1 MSILPPEA
9 KKAMMAVVAAM
20 GGDDYNYYSDFTTTV
35 SSSSRAKIIANFRVV
50 VPQVQ
55 RQRATANLQR
65 NIGDKYV
72 VSAENN
78 QIDVLITGTNKKIRI
93 NVKPPVGGGY
103 SAAKKTSI
111 AESAQAVYCQYVVD
125 NAGVTVDSVID
136 SAKLKQAY
144 DKCVTTGAS
153 FEEIE
158 SIDPDWKK
166 SSIMGA
172 LRLKRPYNS
181 GYKYLRGGDFADAVK
196 DAFGKVN
203 KAQKISS
210 GISFDLNKWSP
221 ADIYIAKN
229 GFTVQQLKA
238 ELDGV
243 KTWESLN
250 ARMLK
255 LMTSKTFIGV
265 SLKKM
270 KSSAT
275 LIPVNVSSVDRH
287 NTDKINYEKMSSPIY
302 STSGYIYAKRGAST
316 FEVNLRTFTS
326 DGGFAGEITGGGSA
340 RHGKV
345 GHGPINNILKSHGL
359 PQLPDNPTSRNIAN
373 QGTDKMAQWVAK
385 TSVSLGII
393 KPNQEAEAE
402 MNWKNPKPTGKNDNP
417 VNHRQS
423 KYLTVKLLEIING
436 INDNDKKNMVIEDM
450 VRYATSTIRGISGP
464 YMKLY

>member
-1 MSILPPEA
+1 MSTIPPEA
-9 KKAMMAVVAAM
+9 KKAMMAVVDAM

-35 SSSSRAKIIANFRVV
+35 ASSSRAKIIANFRVV

-125 NAGVTVDSVID
+125 NTGVTLDGVID
-136 SAKLKQAY
+136 SAKLENAY

-158 SIDPDWKK
+158 SIDPDWKS

-172 LRLKRPYNS
+172 LRLKRPYSS
-181 GYKYLRGGDFADAVK
+181 GYKYVRGGDLVSAVK
-196 DAFGKVN
+196 DAFDKVK
-203 KAQKISS
+203 KAQKMTSL
-210 GISFDLNKWSP
+210 DLNKWSP

-229 GFTVQQLKA
+229 GFTVQQLKQ

-275 LIPVNVSSVDRH
+275 LIPVNVSSVDRY
-287 NTDKINYEKMSSPIY
+287 NTDKISYDKMSSPMY
-302 STSGYIYAKRGAST
+302 STSGYIYGKKGASPV
-316 FEVNLRTFTS
+316 EVNLRTFTS

-345 GHGPINNILKSHGL
+345 GHGPINKILKSHGL
-359 PQLPDNPTSRNIAN
+359 PELPDNPTSRSIAN

-385 TSVSLGII
+385 TSVSLGLI

-402 MNWKNPKPTGKNDNP
+402 MQWKSPKPTAKSDNP
-417 VNHRQS
+417 VNYRQS
-423 KYLTVKLLEIING
+423 KYLTVKLFEIIDG
-436 INDNDKKNMVIEDM
+436 INDNDTRNMVVEDM
-450 VRYATSTIRGISGP
+450 IRYATSTIRGVSGP

>member
-1 MSILPPEA
+1 MSVITAEA
-9 KKAMMAVVAAM
+9 KKAMTAVIAAM

-35 SSSSRAKIIANFRVV
+35 ASSSRARIIANFRIV

-103 SAAKKTSI
+103 SASKKTSI

-125 NAGVTVDSVID
+125 NVGVTVDSVID

-181 GYKYLRGGDFADAVK
+181 GYKYLRGGDFVDAVK
-196 DAFGKVN
+196 DAFDKV
-203 KAQKISS
+203 KRAQKISL
-210 GISFDLNKWSP
+210 DLNKWSP

-229 GFTVQQLKA
+229 GFTVQQLKE

-287 NTDKINYEKMSSPIY
+287 NTDKITYEKMSSPIY
-302 STSGYIYAKRGAST
+302 STSGYLYAKKGAST
-316 FEVNLRTFTS
+316 VEVNLRTFTS

-345 GHGPINNILKSHGL
+345 GHGPINKILKSHGL
-359 PQLPDNPTSRNIAN
+359 PELPDNPTSRSIAN

-385 TSVSLGII
+385 TSVSLGLI

-402 MNWKNPKPTGKNDNP
+402 MNWKSPKPSAKSDNP
-417 VNHRQS
+417 VNYRQS
-423 KYLTVKLLEIING
+423 KYLTVKLLEIIKG
-436 INDNDKKNMVIEDM
+436 INDNDKRSMVIEDM

>member
-1 MSILPPEA
+1 MSVITAEA
-9 KKAMMAVVAAM
+9 KKAMTAVIAAM

-35 SSSSRAKIIANFRVV
+35 ASSSRARIIANFRIV

-103 SAAKKTSI
+103 SASKKTSI

-125 NAGVTVDSVID
+125 NAGVKVDSVID
-136 SAKLKQAY
+136 SAKLKIAY

-172 LRLKRPYNS
+172 LRLKRPYSS
-181 GYKYLRGGDFADAVK
+181 GYKYLRGGDFVDAVK
-196 DAFGKVN
+196 DAFDKV
-203 KAQKISS
+203 KRAQKISL
-210 GISFDLNKWSP
+210 DLNKWSP

-229 GFTVQQLKA
+229 GFTVQQLKE

-287 NTDKINYEKMSSPIY
+287 NTDKITYEKMSSPIY
-302 STSGYIYAKRGAST
+302 STSGYLYAKKGAST
-316 FEVNLRTFTS
+316 VEVNLRTFTS

-345 GHGPINNILKSHGL
+345 GHGPINKILKSHGL
-359 PQLPDNPTSRNIAN
+359 PELPDNPTSRNTAN

-385 TSVSLGII
+385 TSVSLGLI

-402 MNWKNPKPTGKNDNP
+402 MNWKSPKPSAKSDNP
-417 VNHRQS
+417 VNYRQS
-423 KYLTVKLLEIING
+423 KYLTVKLLEIIKG
-436 INDNDKKNMVIEDM
+436 INDNDKRSMVIEDM

>member
-1 MSILPPEA
+1 MSVITAEA
-9 KKAMMAVVAAM
+9 KKAMTAVIAAM

-35 SSSSRAKIIANFRVV
+35 ASSSRARIIANFRIV

-103 SAAKKTSI
+103 SASKKTSI

-125 NAGVTVDSVID
+125 NVGVTVDSVID

-181 GYKYLRGGDFADAVK
+181 GYKYLRGGDFVDAVK
-196 DAFGKVN
+196 DAFDKV
-203 KAQKISS
+203 KRAQKISL
-210 GISFDLNKWSP
+210 DLNKWSP

-229 GFTVQQLKA
+229 GFTVQQLKE

-287 NTDKINYEKMSSPIY
+287 NTDKITYEKMSSPIY
-302 STSGYIYAKRGAST
+302 STSGYLYAKKGAST
-316 FEVNLRTFTS
+316 VEVNLRTFTS

-345 GHGPINNILKSHGL
+345 GHGPINKILNSHGL
-359 PQLPDNPTSRNIAN
+359 PELPDNPTSRSIAN

-385 TSVSLGII
+385 TSVSLGLI

-402 MNWKNPKPTGKNDNP
+402 MNWKSPKPSAKSDNP
-417 VNHRQS
+417 VNYRQS
-423 KYLTVKLLEIING
+423 KYLTVKLLEIIKG
-436 INDNDKKNMVIEDM
+436 INDNDKRSMVIEDM

>member
-1 MSILPPEA
+1 MSVITAEA
-9 KKAMMAVVAAM
+9 KKAMTAVIAAM

-35 SSSSRAKIIANFRVV
+35 ASSSRARIIANFRVV

-103 SAAKKTSI
+103 SASKKTSI

-125 NAGVTVDSVID
+125 NVGVTVDSVID

-172 LRLKRPYNS
+172 LRLKRPYSS
-181 GYKYLRGGDFADAVK
+181 GYKYLRGGDFVDAVK
-196 DAFGKVN
+196 DAFDKV
-203 KAQKISS
+203 KRAQKISL
-210 GISFDLNKWSP
+210 DLNKWSP

-229 GFTVQQLKA
+229 GFTVQQLKE

-287 NTDKINYEKMSSPIY
+287 NTDKISYEKISSPIY
-302 STSGYIYAKRGAST
+302 STSGYIYAKKGAST
-316 FEVNLRTFTS
+316 VEVNLRTFTS

-345 GHGPINNILKSHGL
+345 GHGPINKILKSHGL
-359 PQLPDNPTSRNIAN
+359 PELPDNPTSRSIAN

-385 TSVSLGII
+385 TSVSLGLI

-402 MNWKNPKPTGKNDNP
+402 MNWKSPKPTAKSDNP
-417 VNHRQS
+417 VNYRQS
-423 KYLTVKLLEIING
+423 KYLTVKLLEIIKG
-436 INDNDKKNMVIEDM
+436 INDNDKRSMVIEDM

>member
-1 MSILPPEA
+1 MSTIPPEA
-9 KKAMMAVVAAM
+9 KKAMMAVVDAM

-35 SSSSRAKIIANFRVV
+35 ASSSKARIIANFRVV

-55 RQRATANLQR
+55 RQKATANLQR

-103 SAAKKTSI
+103 SASKKTSI

-136 SAKLKQAY
+136 SAKLKQTY
-144 DKCVTTGAS
+144 RKCVTTGAS

-172 LRLKRPYNS
+172 LRLKRPYSS
-181 GYKYLRGGDFADAVK
+181 GYKYLRGGDFVDAVK
-196 DAFGKVN
+196 DAFDKVN
-203 KAQKISS
+203 KAQKTSLN
-210 GISFDLNKWSP
+210 LNKWSP

-270 KSSAT
+270 KSQAT

-287 NTDKINYEKMSSPIY
+287 NTDKISYEKMSSPIY
-302 STSGYIYAKRGAST
+302 STSGYLYAKKGAST
-316 FEVNLRTFTS
+316 VEVNLRTFTG

-359 PQLPDNPTSRNIAN
+359 PELPDNPTSRSIAN
-373 QGTDKMAQWVAK
+373 QATDKMAQWVAK
-385 TSVSLGII
+385 TSVSLGLI

-402 MNWKNPKPTGKNDNP
+402 MNWKSPKPMPGKSDNP

-423 KYLTVKLLEIING
+423 KYLTVKLFEIING
-436 INDNDKKNMVIEDM
+436 INDNDKRNLVIEDM